1 MVLFT
6 ESKWIEAK
14 EAETE
19 AKRLR
24 MEIEDQL
31 LSLWGV
37 PESEEGSKTWEQ
49 EGYKL
54 KLTFRMN
61 RSVNADLLKEL
72 AVENGLTSELDS
84 LVRWK
89 AELNK
94 RNWDNAAAEITG
106 PLSEA
111 ITVKPGRASFSI
123 VKGE

>member
-1 MVLFT
+1 MSDNELFA
-6 ESKWIEAK
+6 KWIEAK

-72 AVENGLTSELDS
+72 AVENGLTEQLDS

-111 ITVKPGRASFSI
+111 ITVPAGGIAPVSA
-123 VKGE
+123 